1 MSDLLYEQWIAA
13 KARERQAAEE
23 RRVIEDALIQELK
36 IAEAFE
42 GTASREDAGYSV
54 KITAR
59 MNRKVDAEMVQELA
73 AEHGLSKHLGTLFR
87 WTPELN
93 MKAWKSAD
101 ETITAAL
108 AKAITIKPGRP
119 SFQIQPANQE

>member
-1 MSDLLYEQWIAA
+1 MSDLYAQWIAV
-13 KARERQAAEE
+13 KERERQAVEE

-42 GTASREDAGYSV
+42 GTASREDDGYSV

-73 AEHGLSKHLGTLFR
+73 AEHGLSEHLGTLFR

-108 AKAITIKPGRP
+108 AKAITVKPGRP
-119 SFQIQPANQE
+119 SFQIQPTNQE

>member
-1 MSDLLYEQWIAA
+1 MSDLYAQWIAA
-13 KARERQAAEE
+13 KERERQAVEE

-59 MNRKVDAEMVQELA
+59 LNRKVDAEMVQELA
-73 AEHGLSKHLGTLFR
+73 AEHGLSEHLGTLFR

-101 ETITAAL
+101 ETIMAAL

>member
-1 MSDLLYEQWIAA
+1 MSDLYAQWITA
-13 KARERQAAEE
+13 KERERQAVEE

-59 MNRKVDAEMVQELA
+59 LNRKVDAEMVQELA
-73 AEHGLSKHLGTLFR
+73 AEHGLSEHLGKLFR

-101 ETITAAL
+101 EKITAAL

>member
-1 MSDLLYEQWIAA
+1 MSDLYAQWLSA
-13 KARERQAAEE
+13 KERERQAVEE

-42 GTASREDAGYSV
+42 GTESREDAGYSV

-73 AEHGLSKHLGTLFR
+73 AEHGLSEHLGRLFR

-101 ETITAAL
+101 EKITAAL

>member
-1 MSDLLYEQWIAA
+1 MSDLYAQWIAA
-13 KARERQAAEE
+13 KERERQAVEE

-59 MNRKVDAEMVQELA
+59 LNRKVDAEMVQELA

>member
-1 MSDLLYEQWIAA
+1 MSDLYAQWIAA
-13 KARERQAAEE
+13 KERERQAVEE
-23 RRVIEDALIQELK
+23 RRVIEDALIQDLK

-59 MNRKVDAEMVQELA
+59 LNRKVDAEMVQELA

>member
-1 MSDLLYEQWIAA
+1 MSDLYAQWIAA
-13 KARERQAAEE
+13 KERERQAVED
-23 RRVIEDALIQELK
+23 RRVIEDALIQEFK

-42 GTASREDAGYSV
+42 GTASREDSGYSV

-59 MNRKVDAEMVQELA
+59 MNRKVDADMVQELA
-73 AEHGLSKHLGTLFR
+73 AEHGLSEHLGTLFR

-93 MKAWKSAD
+93 MKVWKSTD

>member
-1 MSDLLYEQWIAA
+1 MSDLYAQWIAA
-13 KARERQAAEE
+13 KERERQAVEE

-73 AEHGLSKHLGTLFR
+73 AEHGLSVHLGTLFR

-108 AKAITIKPGRP
+108 AKAITVKPGRP

>member
-1 MSDLLYEQWIAA
+1 MSDLYPQWIAA
-13 KARERQAAEE
+13 KERERQAVEE
-23 RRVIEDALIQELK
+23 RRVIEDALIHELK

-59 MNRKVDAEMVQELA
+59 LNRKVDAEMVQELA
-73 AEHGLSKHLGTLFR
+73 AEHGLSEHLGTLFR

>member
-1 MSDLLYEQWIAA
+1 MSDLYAQWIAA
-13 KARERQAAEE
+13 KERERQAVEE
-23 RRVIEDALIQELK
+23 RRVIEDALIHEFK

-59 MNRKVDAEMVQELA
+59 LNRKVDAEMVQELA
-73 AEHGLSKHLGTLFR
+73 AEHGLSEHLGKLFR

-101 ETITAAL
+101 EKITAAL

>member
-1 MSDLLYEQWIAA
+1 MSDLYAQWIAA
-13 KARERQAAEE
+13 KERERQAVEE

-42 GTASREDAGYSV
+42 GTVSREDAGYSV

-73 AEHGLSKHLGTLFR
+73 AEHGLSGHLGTLFR

>member
-1 MSDLLYEQWIAA
+1 MSDLYAQWIAV
-13 KARERQAAEE
+13 KERERQAVEE
-23 RRVIEDALIQELK
+23 RRVIEDALIQEFK

-101 ETITAAL
+101 ETITASL

>member
-1 MSDLLYEQWIAA
+1 MSSDLYAQWIAA
-13 KARERQAAEE
+13 KERERQAVEE

-59 MNRKVDAEMVQELA
+59 LNRKVDAEMVQELA
-73 AEHGLSKHLGTLFR
+73 AEHGLSGHLGTLFR

>member
-1 MSDLLYEQWIAA
+1 MSDLYAQWLSA
-13 KARERQAAEE
+13 KERERQAVEE
-23 RRVIEDALIQELK
+23 RRVIEDALIQEFK

-59 MNRKVDAEMVQELA
+59 LDRKVDAEMVQELA
-73 AEHGLSKHLGTLFR
+73 AEHGLSEHLGTLFR

-119 SFQIQPANQE
+119 SFQIQPANRE

>member
-1 MSDLLYEQWIAA
+1 MWT
-13 KARERQAAEE
+13 R
-23 RRVIEDALIQELK
+23 RRVIEDSLIQEFK

-73 AEHGLSKHLGTLFR
+73 AEHSLSEHLGTLFR

>member
-1 MSDLLYEQWIAA
+1 MSDLYAQWIAA
-13 KARERQAAEE
+13 KERERQAVEE
-23 RRVIEDALIQELK
+23 RRVIEDALIHEFK

-42 GTASREDAGYSV
+42 GTVSREGAGYSV

-73 AEHGLSKHLGTLFR
+73 AEHGLSEHLGTLFR

>member
-1 MSDLLYEQWIAA
+1 MSDLYAQWIAA
-13 KARERQAAEE
+13 KERERQAVGE

-59 MNRKVDAEMVQELA
+59 LDRKVDAEMVQELA
-73 AEHGLSKHLGTLFR
+73 AEHGLSEHLGTLFR

>member
-1 MSDLLYEQWIAA
+1 MSELYAQWIAA
-13 KARERQAAEE
+13 KERERQAVEE

>member
-1 MSDLLYEQWIAA
+1 MSDLYAQWIAA
-13 KARERQAAEE
+13 KERERQAVEE

-36 IAEAFE
+36 IAEAFD

-59 MNRKVDAEMVQELA
+59 LNRKVDAEMVQELA

>member
-1 MSDLLYEQWIAA
+1 MSDLYAQWIAA
-13 KARERQAAEE
+13 KERERQAVEE

-59 MNRKVDAEMVQELA
+59 LNRKVDAEMVQELA
-73 AEHGLSKHLGTLFR
+73 AEHGLSEHLGTLFR

-119 SFQIQPANQE
+119 SFSIQSNEKA

>member
-1 MSDLLYEQWIAA
+1 MSDLYAQWLDA
-13 KARERQAAEE
+13 KERERQAIEQ
-23 RRVIEDALIQELK
+23 RRAIEDKLVESLGVSPALDGTETH
-36 IAEAFE
+36 EAN
-42 GTASREDAGYSV
+42 GYTV
-54 KITAR
+54 KVTAR
-59 MNRKVDAEMVQELA
+59 MNRKVDADLVQELA
-73 AEHGLSKHLGTLFR
+73 AEHGLSEHLPTLFR

-108 AKAITIKPGRP
+108 AKAITIKPSRP

>member
-1 MSDLLYEQWIAA
+1 MSDLYAQWIAA
-13 KARERQAAEE
+13 KERERQAVEE
-23 RRVIEDALIQELK
+23 RRVIEDALIQEFK

-73 AEHGLSKHLGTLFR
+73 AEYGLSKHLGTLFR

-93 MKAWKSAD
+93 MKVWKSTD

>member
-1 MSDLLYEQWIAA
+1 MSDLYAQWIAA
-13 KARERQAAEE
+13 KERERQAVEE

-59 MNRKVDAEMVQELA
+59 LNRKVDSEMVQELA
-73 AEHGLSKHLGTLFR
+73 AEHGLSEHLGTLFR

>member
-1 MSDLLYEQWIAA
+1 MSDLYAQWFSA
-13 KARERQAAEE
+13 KERERQAVEE

-73 AEHGLSKHLGTLFR
+73 AEHGLSEHLGTLFR

-101 ETITAAL
+101 EKITAAL

>member
-1 MSDLLYEQWIAA
+1 MSDLYAQWIAA
-13 KARERQAAEE
+13 KERERQAVED
-23 RRVIEDALIQELK
+23 RRVIEDVLIQEFK
-36 IAEAFE
+36 IAEAFD
-42 GTASREDAGYSV
+42 GTVSREDAGYSV

-108 AKAITIKPGRP
+108 AKAITVKPGRP

>member
-1 MSDLLYEQWIAA
+1 MSDLYAQWIAA
-13 KARERQAAEE
+13 KERERQAVEE

-59 MNRKVDAEMVQELA
+59 LDRKVDAEMVQELA
-73 AEHGLSKHLGTLFR
+73 AEHGLSEHLGTLFR

>member
-1 MSDLLYEQWIAA
+1 MSDLYAQWIAA
-13 KARERQAAEE
+13 KERERQAVED
-23 RRVIEDALIQELK
+23 RRVIEDVLIQEFK

-42 GTASREDAGYSV
+42 GTASREDSGYSV

-73 AEHGLSKHLGTLFR
+73 AERGLSGHLGTLFR

>member
-1 MSDLLYEQWIAA
+1 MSSDLYAQWLAA
-13 KARERQAAEE
+13 KERESQAVAE
-23 RRVIEDALIQELK
+23 RRMIEDLLVHELK
-36 IAEAFE
+36 LAESFE
-42 GTASREDAGYSV
+42 GTASREEAGYIV

-59 MNRKVDAEMVQELA
+59 MNRKVDADLVQELA
-73 AEHGLSKHLGTLFR
+73 AEHGLSEHLPTLFR

-119 SFQIQPANQE
+119 SFQIQSANQE